1 MTLAPFAPLNGT
13 YAEPPAEPPREAP
26 LAPLLPPALSPGVPT
41 EQACYMG
48 IATSTATPTLRDQ
61 LGLSHGVGVVV
72 EMVDPNSPAELAGLQ
87 PHDVIT
93 QLNDQLVIN
102 VQQLSVLVRLQ
113 KPGSAIKL
121 RVLRKGEPTECSVQL
136 AERTLPVLDENRA
149 NPAIVLP
156 RPGVGRSCSVIT
168 HTDGDDVI
176 TLVTRDDDRHLTV
189 KDLQGTTLY
198 DGPLN
203 TADDEAKVP
212 DPIREKLKRVLANT
226 DRIKELMPSGN

>member
-1 MTLAPFAPLNGT
+1 MLP
-13 YAEPPAEPPREAP
+13 
-26 LAPLLPPALSPGVPT
+26 PLLPPGVAT

-48 IATSTATPTLRDQ
+48 VATSTATPTLREQ

-72 EMVDPNSPAELAGLQ
+72 EMVDPSSPAEQAGLQ
-87 PHDVIT
+87 AHDVIT
-93 QLNDQLVIN
+93 QLNDQLIVN

-113 KPGSAIKL
+113 KAGSAIKL
-121 RVLRKGEPTECSVQL
+121 HVLRKGQPAELSVQL

-176 TLVTRDDDRHLTV
+176 TLITRDDDRHLTV
-189 KDLQGTTLY
+189 KDLQGATLY

-203 TADDEAKVP
+203 TADDESKVP
-212 DPIREKLKRVLANT
+212 DPIREKLKRVMANT
-226 DRIKELMPSGN
+226 DRIKELMPHGG